1 MKGGNATMSDP
12 RSHMTAIIATMKNRT
27 GRTLEEWVEKAKKE
41 IPAEKKGRLKWIKE
55 AYGLEQSTAYMIL
68 DALENDGQDER

>member
-1 MKGGNATMSDP
+1 MKAMVAS
-12 RSHMTAIIATMKNRT
+12 MKNRT

-55 AYGLEQSTAYMIL
+55 AYGLDQSTAYMIL
-68 DALENDGQDER
+68 GVLENEGKEHP